1 MWAFDGR
8 AGVREVG
15 RLEQGWAP
23 GMQVFGRVLGVTG
36 VGHKQELMPD
46 CRDAIG
52 SVCGGWGVGA
62 GRRPRASKGL
72 EVADRGWPE
81 QPGPTRSP

>member
-1 MWAFDGR
+1 MW
-8 AGVREVG
+8 EVG
-15 RLEQGWAP
+15 RLEEGWAP

-52 SVCGGWGVGA
+52 SGGEWGL
-62 GRRPRASKGL
+62 RPRASEGL
-72 EVADRGWPE
+72 EVADRG
-81 QPGPTRSP
+81 